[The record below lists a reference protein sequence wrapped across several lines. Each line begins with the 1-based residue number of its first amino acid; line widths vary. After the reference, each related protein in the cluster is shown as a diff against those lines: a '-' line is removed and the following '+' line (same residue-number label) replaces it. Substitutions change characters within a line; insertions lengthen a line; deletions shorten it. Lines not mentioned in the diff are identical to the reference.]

1 MVTKTS
7 KAERAVKAEQR
18 RINRELRAAQ
28 RERKP
33 YLSGAWINERGWWGI
48 PYCTKPCGE
57 ATCEGCAS
65 RAYGL
70 AEAEQYTGRIAEL
83 KAELMRLDTPAPEPV
98 PLRQATVITG
108 RGEQLV
114 MFV

>member
-1 MVTKTS
+1 MTRTTA
-7 KAERAVKAEQR
+7 AERAVKAEKR
-18 RINRELRAAQ
+18 RINRELRAVQ

-33 YLSGAWINERGWWGI
+33 YLSGAWINERGWWGL
-48 PYCTKPCGE
+48 PYCDKPCGRDI
-57 ATCEGCAS
+57 CEGCAG

-70 AEAEQYTGRIAEL
+70 AQAEPLTARITEL
-83 KAELMRLDTPAPEPV
+83 KAELQRLDVPEPEPV
-98 PLRQATVITG
+98 PLRKATVFTG